1 MLLDFGSLKQGFLP
15 LGILPDF
22 SGQAGLFGVR
32 WGGTAW
38 ESQKKECFQSSPV
51 RKGWEWGGDGAE
63 RSRRTFWGRGWW
75 CRAGRKV
82 QPNACGD
89 QRVGRALMC
98 LFLVKG
104 ISGSSHVPKSYLNLS
119 T

>member
-1 MLLDFGSLKQGFLP
+1 ME
-15 LGILPDF
+15 LGGLGEP
-22 SGQAGLFGVR
+22 SGEEGGGV
-32 WGGTAW
+32 
-38 ESQKKECFQSSPV
+38 EQ
-51 RKGWEWGGDGAE
+51 
-63 RSRRTFWGRGWW
+63 
-75 CRAGRKV
+75 V

-104 ISGSSHVPKSYLNLS
+104 VSSSSHVPKSYLNLS